1 MSLYTK
7 KSLLAKLL
15 KGQIS
20 ENESIELKSQWQEKH
35 GHSISAI
42 GNNEQGGWL
51 IIGVN
56 DQGKVLDKNQAWIK
70 KQQDQAERH
79 IDKNLEPKATV
90 QSISLESIN
99 NRYCLFIEIINP
111 QKAVSWNQK
120 FYHRVGSQTVQMLP
134 GEHKHL
140 ELKRPGLDFSKFK
153 YNGGINPSLVID
165 FARFLKNSSIHWTK
179 LSADKVLSK
188 LSIKNKNIAGILF
201 GDWTFRLIHYNANSE
216 VSDQREE
223 KGLYRLLQESCI
235 QNIQSWTR
243 SKPLTL
249 RPGSLSVMEETPYP
263 DLVLREILVNAVAH
277 SSFERQGRGVEVRLY
292 KNRITV
298 SNPCSAQAVAFIK
311 KRFSNEHFSHNPL
324 LITVLRKAQFSDELG
339 TGKNKVFKAMI
350 ENGKREP
357 LFEYQPISKDYGIW
371 SVTLYNEQPNKNF
384 LKLLKKFKDIYPND
398 PDRYKISAALVLWRD
413 KPLDEIF
420 SYMDEYHKKLT
431 GEILSNPSSP
441 FLLAY
446 DHSKHSHKKSS
457 AKILLKRWVKV
468 QLEGQ
473 ESKAFS
479 KAEENTFKAILQD
492 YAYKDN
498 RQGYVTN
505 KEVRHL
511 LGLSDSQSEIVQLSK
526 MFQQWEKEKFMKRG
540 EKRRHWKIIHRPK
553 WNQQKL
559 FKELFK

>member
-1 MSLYTK
+1 M
-7 KSLLAKLL
+7 AKLV

-20 ENESIELKSQWQEKH
+20 ENESIELKSKWQEKH

-56 DQGKVLDKNQAWIK
+56 DQGKVLDQKRTGIK
-70 KQQDQAERH
+70 KQQDYIERH
-79 IDKNLEPKATV
+79 IDKNLDPKATV
-90 QSISLESIN
+90 QSISIESIKEK
-99 NRYCLFIEIINP
+99 YCLFIEIINP
-111 QKAVSWNQK
+111 QKAVAWNQK
-120 FYHRVGSQTVQMLP
+120 FYHRVGSQTIQMSP
-134 GEHKHL
+134 GDHKHL

-153 YNGGINPSLVID
+153 YNGSIDPSLVID
-165 FARFLKNSSIHWTK
+165 FARFLKNSSIPWTK
-179 LSADKVLSK
+179 LTVDKILSK
-188 LSIKNKNIAGILF
+188 LNIKNKNIAGILF

-216 VSDQREE
+216 VSDQIEE
-223 KGLYRLLQESCI
+223 KGLYRLLQENCI
-235 QNIQSWTR
+235 KNIQAWTR

-277 SSFERQGRGVEVRLY
+277 SSFERQGIGVEVRLY

-298 SNPCSAQAVAFIK
+298 SNPCSAQAESFIN

-324 LITVLRKAQFSDELG
+324 LINILRKAQFSDELG
-339 TGKNKVFKAMI
+339 TGKNKVFKSMI

-357 LFEYQPISKDYGIW
+357 LFEYKSLSNGYGIW
-371 SVTLYNEQPNKNF
+371 SVTLYNEQPNTNF
-384 LKLLKKFKDIYPND
+384 LKLLKKFKDIYKKD
-398 PDRYKISAALVLWRD
+398 PDKYKISAALVLWKD
-413 KPLDEIF
+413 KTLNEIF
-420 SYMDEYHKKLT
+420 SYMDEYHKKAT
-431 GEILSNPSSP
+431 GEILSGPLSP

-446 DHSKHSHKKSS
+446 DHSKKNTS

-479 KAEENTFKAILQD
+479 KSEENTFKEILQD

-505 KEVRHL
+505 KEVRQL
-511 LGLSDSQSEIVQLSK
+511 FGLSNSQSEIVQLSK
-526 MFQQWEKEKFMKRG
+526 IFQNWEKEGFMKRG
-540 EKRRHWKIIHRPK
+540 EKRRYWKIIRKPK
-553 WNQQKL
+553 WTQQKL
-559 FKELFK
+559 FKDLFE